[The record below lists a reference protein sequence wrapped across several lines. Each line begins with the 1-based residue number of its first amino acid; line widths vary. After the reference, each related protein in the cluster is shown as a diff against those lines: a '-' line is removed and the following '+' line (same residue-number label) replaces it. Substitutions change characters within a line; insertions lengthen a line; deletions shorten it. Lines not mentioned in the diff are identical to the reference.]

1 MGNLRASSLYT
12 KVHNW
17 IDAVGFR
24 LNASQT
30 NNKSMVTTNHYFF
43 ETFNLLEKEKKGDH
57 KTSRFLCFDLYG
69 EKINVKSLL
78 DLQVAFFENLSQLK

>member
-1 MGNLRASSLYT
+1 MNNIRASLHA

-17 IDAVGFR
+17 IDTVGFR

-30 NNKSMVTTNHYFF
+30 NDKSNVTTNHYFF

-57 KTSRFLCFDLYG
+57 KTTRFLCFDTYG
-69 EKINVKSLL
+69 EKINVRSLL
-78 DLQVAFFENLSQLK
+78 DLQTAFFDNLSRLK

>member
-1 MGNLRASSLYT
+1 MNKIGSTLHS

-17 IDAVGFR
+17 IDAIGFR

-30 NNKSMVTTNHYFF
+30 DGKNNITTNHYFF
-43 ETFNLLEKEKKGDH
+43 ETFNFFEKAKRNHPESSK
-57 KTSRFLCFDLYG
+57 FLCFDAYG

-78 DLQVAFFENLSQLK
+78 DLQVAFFENISQLK